1 VIAGLG
7 WVSVTGPGSFKVR
20 VTAPKDTLVGLRPA
34 LLPYEAPLTT
44 VSFTGGRLKRKGA
57 IKRVVN
63 GRKGTLGDVKRN
75 AQEKAGGKKRK
86 FSAWKLRAGVGNAA
100 GNRRDGLAPERAG
113 PALQVTRQAAGVSVL
128 CCAVAPALAVG
139 PWAGQARSLEDGV
152 ATEPE
157 RVGAAP
163 QAAADRR
170 HVLGISCNKF
180 RGWC

>member
-1 VIAGLG
+1 VVIAGLG

-100 GNRRDGLAPERAG
+100 GKRREGASAGQDRAG
-113 PALQVTRQAAGVSVL
+113 MASDAPGGRRVGSMLRGRASAGGRPMGRAGQEFRGRSGGGAERGRRSAAG
-128 CCAVAPALAVG
+128 PGG
-139 PWAGQARSLEDGV
+139 PPPSGRDF
-152 ATEPE
+152 
-157 RVGAAP
+157 
-163 QAAADRR
+163 
-170 HVLGISCNKF
+170 K
-180 RGWC
+180 

>member
-1 VIAGLG
+1 VVIAGLG

-100 GNRRDGLAPERAG
+100 GKRRDGASTGEGRAG
-113 PALQVTRQAAGVSVL
+113 MASDAPGGRRVGSMLRGRASAGGRPMGRAGQEFRGRSGGGAERGRRTAAG
-128 CCAVAPALAVG
+128 PGG
-139 PWAGQARSLEDGV
+139 PPPSGRDF
-152 ATEPE
+152 
-157 RVGAAP
+157 
-163 QAAADRR
+163 
-170 HVLGISCNKF
+170 K
-180 RGWC
+180 

>member
-1 VIAGLG
+1 VVIAGLG

-75 AQEKAGGKKRK
+75 AQEEAGGKKRK
-86 FSAWKLRAGVGNAA
+86 FSAWKLRAGVGNAP
-100 GNRRDGLAPERAG
+100 GKRREGASTGQDRAG
-113 PALQVTRQAAGVSVL
+113 MASDAPGGRRVGSMLRGRASAGGRSM
-128 CCAVAPALAVG
+128 G
-139 PWAGQARSLEDGV
+139 RAGQ
-152 ATEPE
+152 
-157 RVGAAP
+157 
-163 QAAADRR
+163 Q
-170 HVLGISCNKF
+170 F
-180 RGWC
+180 RGRSSDGAGKGRRSAASRGRSAPSARDFV